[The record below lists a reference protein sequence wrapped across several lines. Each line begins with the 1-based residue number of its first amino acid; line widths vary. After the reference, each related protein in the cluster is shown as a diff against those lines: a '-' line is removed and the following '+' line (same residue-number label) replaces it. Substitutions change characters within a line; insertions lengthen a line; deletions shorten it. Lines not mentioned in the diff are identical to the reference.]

1 MNNRILN
8 TIIFF
13 LIINIDCFSQSE
25 YPFYEQ
31 LAFNFY
37 KDTILEIYP
46 VERKIIVFKS
56 LNYDS
61 GEEIYYVPSD
71 CLKTKLPNYGKNI
84 EKLKYSKYWRRFEDM
99 RLDLDLTNI
108 DKKKFKIRKFNRG
121 NFPKL
126 FVHYPKVYEN
136 RIFVIVHEKYQN
148 CGKYYTVELN
158 KAGEIIDWCQSK
170 YETVTLH

>member
-1 MNNRILN
+1 M
-8 TIIFF
+8 
-13 LIINIDCFSQSE
+13 LINVNCFSQSE

-37 KDTILEIYP
+37 NDTILDIHP

-61 GEEIYYVPSD
+61 GQEIYYVPSD
-71 CLKTKLPNYGKNI
+71 CLKTNLPNYGQNI
-84 EKLKYSKYWRRFEDM
+84 EKLEYSKYWRRFEDM
-99 RLDLDLTNI
+99 KLDLDLTNI

-121 NFPKL
+121 NFPNL

-136 RIFVIVHEKYQN
+136 RIFVIVHENYQN
-148 CGKYYTVELN
+148 SGKYYTIELN
-158 KAGEIIDWCQSK
+158 KAGEIIDWCQTK
-170 YETVTLH
+170 CETVTLP

>member
-1 MNNRILN
+1 
-8 TIIFF
+8 
-13 LIINIDCFSQSE
+13 
-25 YPFYEQ
+25 
-31 LAFNFY
+31 
-37 KDTILEIYP
+37 
-46 VERKIIVFKS
+46 
-56 LNYDS
+56 
-61 GEEIYYVPSD
+61 
-71 CLKTKLPNYGKNI
+71 
-84 EKLKYSKYWRRFEDM
+84 M

-121 NFPKL
+121 KFPKL

>member
-61 GEEIYYVPSD
+61 GEEIYYVPSN

-84 EKLKYSKYWRRFEDM
+84 GKLEYSKYWRRFEDM

-108 DKKKFKIRKFNRG
+108 DKKKFKNYIQEG
-121 NFPKL
+121 L
-126 FVHYPKVYEN
+126 
-136 RIFVIVHEKYQN
+136 
-148 CGKYYTVELN
+148 L
-158 KAGEIIDWCQSK
+158 
-170 YETVTLH
+170 